1 MTWWSGEI
9 DSYEDEI
16 VGSIDK
22 LCADVLTKEAVE
34 RWENERRYPELAMEA
49 LASAGWARLAVPVR
63 YGGDG
68 GSARQL
74 VIVHQAI
81 ARHSLAVAQAFY
93 SLWVLGA
100 EAIDRLGNDEQR
112 EEWLPRIADGSA
124 QIAFALTEPGS
135 GSDAAALT
143 CRAIATTDGFRV
155 TGQKTLISGALVA
168 DRIITAV
175 RTSTTADRHGGISL
189 LLINPKAPGVTLQ
202 PIDKLGLWPLDL
214 CDVYLDD
221 VHVDARDVLG
231 PEDQAWRQL
240 RPGLAKERLF
250 LASVSVGAMCDVVG
264 TSLEYAKQRESFGK
278 VIGGHQMI
286 AERVVRMRVAL
297 DAAAALTYQ
306 AAGHV
311 DSASPDAIAVASEA
325 KLYATEAYVSA
336 TRDGVQILG
345 GHGFTNNYPL
355 ARHYRDAKYLELGG
369 GTSQIQILVLGRAMG
384 LPL

>member
-1 MTWWSGEI
+1 MTWWSGQI
-9 DSYEDEI
+9 DCDEDNI
-16 VGSIDK
+16 VESIDK
-22 LCADVLTKEAVE
+22 LCTDVLTKERVDQ
-34 RWENERRYPELAMEA
+34 WESQRCYPEFAMEA

-68 GSARQL
+68 ASARQL

-112 EEWLPRIADGSA
+112 ARWLPRIAGGSA

-143 CRAIATTDGFRV
+143 CRATATTDGFRV
-155 TGQKTLISGALVA
+155 TGEKTLISGALVA

-175 RTSTTADRHGGISL
+175 RTSTTGDRHGGISL
-189 LLINPKAPGVTLQ
+189 LLIDPKAPGVTVR
-202 PIDKLGLWPLDL
+202 PISKLGLWPLDL

-221 VHVDARDVLG
+221 VHVDASDVLG
-231 PEDQAWRQL
+231 PEGDAWRQL

-250 LASVSVGAMCDVVG
+250 LAAVSIGAMCDVVG
-264 TSLEYAKQRESFGK
+264 TTLDYVKQRETFGK

-286 AERVVRMRVAL
+286 AERIVRMRVAL

-311 DSASPDAIAVASEA
+311 DSASPAAITAASEA

-336 TRDGVQILG
+336 TRDGVQLLG
-345 GHGFTNNYPL
+345 GHGFTNDYPL